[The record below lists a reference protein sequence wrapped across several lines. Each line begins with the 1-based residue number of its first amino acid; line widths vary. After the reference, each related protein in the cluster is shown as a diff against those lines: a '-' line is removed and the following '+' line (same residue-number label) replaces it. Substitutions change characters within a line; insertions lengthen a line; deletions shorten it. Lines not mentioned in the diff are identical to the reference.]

1 MSNLA
6 FYCLKFH
13 SLKMCQ
19 QRQGQKKARTYG
31 QILKCGFESIELNHL
46 FQIVRINYRAD
57 YAFK

>member
-6 FYCLKFH
+6 FLLSEI
-13 SLKMCQ
+13 SLVKNESVK
-19 QRQGQKKARTYG
+19 QRLKKARING